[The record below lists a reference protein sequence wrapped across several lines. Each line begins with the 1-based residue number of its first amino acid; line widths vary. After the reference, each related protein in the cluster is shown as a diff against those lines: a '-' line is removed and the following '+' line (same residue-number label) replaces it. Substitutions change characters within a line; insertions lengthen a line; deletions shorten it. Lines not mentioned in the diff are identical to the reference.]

1 MKVSLRTIGFGSLL
15 GLLVFPACQT
25 KSDLRRQQEVEKIK
39 QELTQVRGDKAD
51 IETTNEE
58 LKVEI
63 SRLSNVIEQRALQ
76 QLRDNDEFHKDIA
89 ALGTRIQAIEQRMAN
104 EDNASKNQPPPE
116 RVKPTYDLG
125 KRLFDEGKF
134 NEASDVLK
142 AVTRGKP
149 HSDDARKAQFLLGE
163 SLFSAKDYASA
174 VLEYSEFKK
183 SYPKD
188 ALIPNAIYRQANSF
202 RSMGRSKEAR
212 LFYQEL
218 IEKFPK
224 NSFSTKAKQEMKK
237 LK

>member
-1 MKVSLRTIGFGSLL
+1 MKHSAIFQGLLL
-15 GLLVFPACQT
+15 GLMVFPACQT

-63 SRLSNVIEQRALQ
+63 SRLSNVIEQRAIQ
-76 QLRDNDEFHKDIA
+76 QLHENEEIRKDIA
-89 ALGTRIQAIEQRMAN
+89 ALGTRVTALEQRATA
-104 EDNASKNQPPPE
+104 DDILQKATTPE
-116 RVKPTYDLG
+116 RPKPTYDLG

-142 AVTRGKP
+142 SVTHSKP

-202 RSMGRSKEAR
+202 KSMGRAKEAR

-218 IEKFPK
+218 LEKFPK
-224 NSFSTKAKQEMKK
+224 SSFSAKAKQEMKK